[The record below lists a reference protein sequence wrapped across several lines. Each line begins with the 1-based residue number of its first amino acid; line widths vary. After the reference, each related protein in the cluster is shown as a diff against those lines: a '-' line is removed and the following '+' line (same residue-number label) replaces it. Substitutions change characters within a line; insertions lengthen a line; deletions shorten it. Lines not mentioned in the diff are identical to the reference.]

1 MTVNER
7 LDRTS
12 IESLLQ
18 RVTQRVTNE
27 TRLNEANEVIEKQCN
42 GNSLAKL
49 PIEPRWIQAE
59 SGVCCPSFGQIFRAS
74 AGLHRES
81 MRYYGSRPVSLLTAY
96 RVPILAESF
105 LQTIRAREP
114 SPLVLHSLAWII
126 HVLRL

>member
-7 LDRTS
+7 LDRAS

-49 PIEPRWIQAE
+49 PIEPR
-59 SGVCCPSFGQIFRAS
+59 
-74 AGLHRES
+74 
-81 MRYYGSRPVSLLTAY
+81 
-96 RVPILAESF
+96 
-105 LQTIRAREP
+105 
-114 SPLVLHSLAWII
+114 
-126 HVLRL
+126 